1 VTCVND
7 PPVANPG
14 ADTTD
19 EDTAK
24 EVTLTGAD
32 VDGCGGDQSF
42 TFEIVTQPANGSVA
56 PASGSA
62 TCTAGV
68 LSAQVTY
75 TPDPDFCGADSF
87 EFRFSDGSAN
97 SNTATFAMAVTCV
110 PDLPGKVTGGG
121 EISVPPGANGKD
133 FASFGFVVNRKVT
146 DAVPTGQ
153 LEYYNHARR
162 LNVHSVA
169 MLTLNIVDDT
179 ATFTG
184 TCVKGTGGGPKT
196 DPCTFTVTVRDIG
209 EPGRNVDHFT
219 IAVSGEPVEGS
230 LTTVPETPIIRGNI
244 QIHKSQQAATLSAGA
259 GAGTFTS
266 SAQFNGVT
274 LSALDFGHGLAT
286 HGDGSGSGDFQAV
299 LAGTS
304 VLGQPQSVA
313 LESKVSSGSRNADGS
328 VTFAGL
334 TSVDM
339 GDGQTLE
346 AIPFRV
352 TVTEGGLQLTIG
364 TTELPVAAVS
374 EGGITIAEP

>member
-1 VTCVND
+1 MV
-7 PPVANPG
+7 
-14 ADTTD
+14 
-19 EDTAK
+19 
-24 EVTLTGAD
+24 
-32 VDGCGGDQSF
+32 
-42 TFEIVTQPANGSVA
+42 
-56 PASGSA
+56 
-62 TCTAGV
+62 
-68 LSAQVTY
+68 
-75 TPDPDFCGADSF
+75 
-87 EFRFSDGSAN
+87 
-97 SNTATFAMAVTCV
+97 VTCV

-121 EISVPPGANGKD
+121 EIRVPEGTNGKD

-179 ATFTG
+179 AIFTG

-219 IAVSGEPVEGS
+219 IAVSGEPPEGS
-230 LTTVPETPIIRGNI
+230 LTTVPATPIIRGNI
-244 QIHKSQQAATLSAGA
+244 QIHKSQTQVAALSAGA
-259 GAGTFTS
+259 GTGTFTS
-266 SAQFNGVT
+266 SAVFNGVT
-274 LSALDFGHGLAT
+274 LSALDFGHGLGT
-286 HGDGSGSGDFQAV
+286 HGDGSASGDFQAV

-304 VLGQPQSVA
+304 ALGQPQNIA
-313 LESKVSSGSRNADGS
+313 LEGKVNSGSLDADGS

-339 GDGQTLE
+339 GNGQTLE

-352 TVTEGGLQLTIG
+352 NVTQGGLQLVIG
-364 TTELPVAAVS
+364 TTDLPLAAVS
-374 EGGITIAEP
+374 EGGITTAEP